1 MGKVTIGCIECK
13 YYRTETSATRRKQPL
28 FAPCIAESVTGCA
41 TSFHL
46 AVRAGG
52 ALRAV
57 GFHLALGASDASNA
71 VHFPL
76 PVRAGLALRAVVFH
90 LAVRAGLAL
99 RALVWQLPVRAAGA
113 LRALAFQLAVRAGV
127 ALRAAVFHLAV
138 GAGVALRAVLFHLA
152 MDAPVALRA
161 VIFPLPV
168 WAALHF
174 QCDKRECENGH
185 SARVYRLI
193 AAPRRCGGW
202 RQISD
207 NDKIAFAAT
216 MNKTKIFT
224 TIDSLP
230 NALGAP
236 RFTPSRRGLQCRF
249 ASALRGSGCERV
261 QTHAFRAMSAVAGV
275 TAVVSADNCK
285 RSTFSRRRNATPA
298 VAFPSSPG
306 RLTGDAR
313 FPPGSVSSTRGYR
326 SSSRNALFASNKP
339 RSGVPGDVSVSRD
352 ESDRLSLD
360 NIRASLIRQ
369 EGEGLSHS
377 PHSAS
382 LNAYTRL
389 TLSC

>member
-1 MGKVTIGCIECK
+1 MQVLSHGNVRHASETTAIRAVHRGERYRLRNFVSPCRAGRGCTPRSWVSPCRGGI
-13 YYRTETSATRRKQPL
+13 RRKQRSSLSASREGRGCTPRSRISPCREGRACTPRTC
-28 FAPCIAESVTGCA
+28 FAASREGSRCTPRTCVSACREGRGCTPSSCFSPCRGGRGC
-41 TSFHL
+41 TPRSSFSPCHGRTRRTPRSYL
-46 AVRAGG
+46 S
-52 ALRAV
+52 
-57 GFHLALGASDASNA
+57 ASR
-71 VHFPL
+71 V
-76 PVRAGLALRAVVFH
+76 
-90 LAVRAGLAL
+90 
-99 RALVWQLPVRAAGA
+99 
-113 LRALAFQLAVRAGV
+113 
-127 ALRAAVFHLAV
+127 
-138 GAGVALRAVLFHLA
+138 
-152 MDAPVALRA
+152 
-161 VIFPLPV
+161 
-168 WAALHF
+168 AALHF

-193 AAPRRCGGW
+193 AALRRCGGW
-202 RQISD
+202 REISD

-224 TIDSLP
+224 TIESLP

-369 EGEGLSHS
+369 EGGGLSHS